1 MSETL
6 YVIPTGRVIDPDTRQ
21 PLPEKGQAV
30 PRNTYWLRR
39 LADGDVHERETAKPQ
54 SIKQKEK

>member
-6 YVIPTGRVIDPDTRQ
+6 YVIPNGRVIDPDTRQ
-21 PLPEKGQAV
+21 PLPEKGQVV

-39 LADGDVHERETAKPQ
+39 LADGDVHETAKPQ